1 MNGGEEMGEV
11 SGSKRLAINI
21 IASLVTTIVG
31 LGIAFLL
38 TPFLVSHIGK
48 ETYSFYPISNNIVH
62 YFTIIVTAF
71 NALASRFITIEIV
84 KKNQEKA
91 QEYSSSVLLT
101 NTILAAM
108 FLLPMGLIVYKAD
121 ALFDI
126 NPNELTNIR
135 VLFSLVFVAMLIN
148 IIGSVYGVAT
158 FVKERID
165 LRSYQQLCVN
175 GIRVVLYLVFF
186 SLFTPNIIFVGVVTL
201 VESVF
206 NFVVQVYWT
215 KRLLPEYKISFELAK
230 LRAVKVLLFSG
241 IWSSISSLGN
251 NLLSGLTLVFA
262 NSLFGAAASGTLSI
276 ANTLPSLCTTII
288 TMMVNVFYPRLTNQY
303 AVSGIK
309 GLEKETHTSQK
320 IMGVIISV
328 PILLLIGMGKEFFHL
343 WMPNENAAEL
353 QVASM
358 IYLIPFVVQANMW
371 TLTQVFPV
379 LNKVKK
385 PAIAMVILGVCNV
398 ILCLTM
404 SKIPSIGYLVVPII
418 ASALNVVYCVIYVPM
433 CVGKFLSCSVKGF
446 YLHLIKAT
454 FASAVVIAIT
464 MLLKSIIN
472 CANWFGFIVCGGICA
487 VLAYA
492 VFVLFV
498 LDKEQRNALI
508 KRIRNI
514 NS

>member
-1 MNGGEEMGEV
+1 MSDVN
-11 SGSKRLAINI
+11 GSKRLAINI
-21 IASLVTTIVG
+21 VASIVTTIVG

-38 TPFLVSHIGK
+38 TPYLVEHIGK

-84 KKNQEKA
+84 KKNQAKA

-101 NTILAAM
+101 NTILAAVFM
-108 FLLPMGLIVYKAD
+108 FPMGVIVYKAD
-121 ALFDI
+121 FLFDI
-126 NPNELTNIR
+126 SPNELTNIR
-135 VLFSLVFVAMLIN
+135 TLFSLVFIAMLVN

-186 SLFTPNIIFVGVVTL
+186 AVFTPNIIFVGVVTL

-215 KRLLPEYKISFELAK
+215 KRLLPEYKIKFHLAK
-230 LRAVKVLLFSG
+230 IRAVKELLFSG

-251 NLLSGLTLVFA
+251 NLLSGLTIVFA
-262 NSLFGAAASGTLSI
+262 NSLFGAEASGTLSI

-288 TMMVNVFYPRLTNQY
+288 TMMVNVFYPRMTNQY
-303 AVSGIK
+303 AISGIK
-309 GLEKETHTSQK
+309 GLEKEVHNSQS
-320 IMGVIISV
+320 IMGAIISV
-328 PILLLIGMGKEFFHL
+328 PILLLISLGREFFSL

-353 QVASM
+353 QIASI

-385 PAIAMVILGVCNV
+385 PAIAMVILGICNV
-398 ILCLTM
+398 ILCLTV
-404 SKIPSIGYLVVPII
+404 SRTSFVGYLVVPII
-418 ASALNVVYCVIYVPM
+418 ASVLNVVYCVVYVPL

-446 YLHLIKAT
+446 YLHIFKAAM
-454 FASAVVIAIT
+454 ASAVVIVIT
-464 MLLKSIIN
+464 IFMKNIII
-472 CANWFGFIVCGGICA
+472 CSNWLRFIICGGLCA
-487 VLAYA
+487 ISAYA
-492 VFVLFV
+492 IFVLFV
-498 LDKEQRNALI
+498 LKKEHWNVI
-508 KRIRNI
+508 IGRIRHF